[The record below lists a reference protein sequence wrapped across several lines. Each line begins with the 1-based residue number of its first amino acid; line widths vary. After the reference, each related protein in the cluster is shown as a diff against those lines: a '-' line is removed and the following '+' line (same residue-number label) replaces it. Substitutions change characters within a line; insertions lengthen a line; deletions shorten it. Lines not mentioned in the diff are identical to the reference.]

1 MAYMSQENKKSL
13 EPAVKKVLDKY
24 GIKGRLSVRN
34 HSTLVLNISEGR
46 INFRDCLSEDPRE
59 VNPSLKES
67 TYWSVNPY
75 WISDHWKDP
84 AGKFLLEIKEAMMR
98 GNHDRSDIMTDYF
111 DVGWY
116 IAIHI
121 GTRDKPYVLN
131 PKVKM
136 SYHATVKL

>member
-1 MAYMSQENKKSL
+1 M
-13 EPAVKKVLDKY
+13 
-24 GIKGRLSVRN
+24 
-34 HSTLVLNISEGR
+34 NISEGR